1 MLRGDRHSYL
11 FREDILKSA
20 KYHDQNHSYNFMKE
34 FYLGDPILNQI
45 PERWKELESKILNKP
60 KKLNQFDQTHQRANK
75 QTDSEL
81 LELFAPLF
89 KECIH
94 KEFIQVY
101 YNIYHQNTLSF
112 LIQAATEIANI
123 PNNYKN
129 EETKADLEKIKDF
142 FDLFSITMI
151 SFQQHNFAKL
161 KELETWEDKSYK
173 TTLHQRLKEQYHVL
187 RHIWGD
193 NGELKEEDI
202 TYYKWM
208 HYKNLSDMHSSSF
221 LGKFKPWIRRVLY
234 EGVFGWGVQLPRIVL
249 STLGMVVIFTAI
261 YYFMFQADPSLDVQW
276 DGAPLKGPIDVWKSF
291 VFAIQTTFS
300 AGLGDWAPIGS
311 GPIKIPMTIN
321 AVLGLLFVTFLI
333 GAYGRKM
340 LR

>member
-1 MLRGDRHSYL
+1 MGKTVAEKIFDAHFVDNPYGDIFVIKLDAVFCHEITTPVAVNDLVSRGKDRV
-11 FREDILKSA
+11 F
-20 KYHDQNHSYNFMKE
+20 
-34 FYLGDPILNQI
+34 DP
-45 PERWKELESKILNKP
+45 SKIKAVIDHVTP
-60 KKLNQFDQTHQRANK
+60 AK
-75 QTDSEL
+75 DSKTAL
-81 LELFAPLF
+81 QGKIIRDWARR
-89 KECIH
+89 
-94 KEFIQVY
+94 
-101 YNIYHQNTLSF
+101 
-112 LIQAATEIANI
+112 
-123 PNNYKN
+123 N
-129 EETKADLEKIKDF
+129 EIKDF